1 MNRTTRR
8 AAIYARIS
16 TDKQN
21 PLSPADQERKCREYA
36 DRNSIAVLDTHVY
49 VDERLSG
56 VGMDRPSLQ
65 QMLRAALSPAKPF
78 DVILVDDTSRLSRST
93 ESVLSIYRKLNLP
106 ASNSSPLAKGSTVDR
121 TKRKHSSRFTASSI
135 AAMSESLRRKPTAAV
150 SPLFCGVFMWA
161 EVASVTRLR
170 QWENPGPGRSDW

>member
-36 DRNSIAVLDTHVY
+36 DRNSITVLDTHVY
-49 VDERLSG
+49 VDEGLSG

-65 QMLRAALSPAKPF
+65 QLLRLYDCTCRRIRDRVEATGDRRGAGEDRATNFRDVSHGLFTQSHRAKTQRGTGCRTRQLVPHRDTGNAQTRAL
-78 DVILVDDTSRLSRST
+78 
-93 ESVLSIYRKLNLP
+93 
-106 ASNSSPLAKGSTVDR
+106 
-121 TKRKHSSRFTASSI
+121 
-135 AAMSESLRRKPTAAV
+135 
-150 SPLFCGVFMWA
+150 
-161 EVASVTRLR
+161 
-170 QWENPGPGRSDW
+170 

>member
-49 VDERLSG
+49 VDEGLSG

-78 DVILVDDTSRLSRST
+78 DVILVDDVAALQEYGKRPLDLSQAEFWRAPT
-93 ESVLSIYRKLNLP
+93 
-106 ASNSSPLAKGSTVDR
+106 
-121 TKRKHSSRFTASSI
+121 H
-135 AAMSESLRRKPTAAV
+135 LR
-150 SPLFCGVFMWA
+150 
-161 EVASVTRLR
+161 
-170 QWENPGPGRSDW
+170 